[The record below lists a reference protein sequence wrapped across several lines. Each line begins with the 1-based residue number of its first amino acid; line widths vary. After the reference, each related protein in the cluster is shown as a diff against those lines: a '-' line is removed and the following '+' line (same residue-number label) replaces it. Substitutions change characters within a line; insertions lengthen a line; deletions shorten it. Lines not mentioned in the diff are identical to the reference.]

1 MLTRIPSKQTF
12 TYYFFLIFA
21 QPSLELP
28 VAAPLIVP
36 TPGETQQD
44 FTQSAA
50 DICHATKPGCHSSVG
65 CASRDAICGSPCAIV
80 SWEIPAVLR
89 PGQPELSSLSPGS
102 GCFLAPSCCMS
113 DEGWER
119 EPGHV
124 VLWKT
129 GGYESGPWWTSQG
142 QPLGVPAPLPTS
154 CYNNHTD
161 PHVLQPGK
169 QTAPAFHW
177 GTCTQSWQC
186 EILPD
191 LLLISCWSSLCP
203 TILSEESQMTF

>member
-1 MLTRIPSKQTF
+1 MLTRIPLKQTF

-28 VAAPLIVP
+28 VAAPLTVP

-102 GCFLAPSCCMS
+102 GCFLAPSCSMS

-129 GGYESGPWWTSQG
+129 VVDTSQG
-142 QPLGVPAPLPTS
+142 PGEHLKDSHGV
-154 CYNNHTD
+154 
-161 PHVLQPGK
+161 
-169 QTAPAFHW
+169 F
-177 GTCTQSWQC
+177 
-186 EILPD
+186 
-191 LLLISCWSSLCP
+191 LLLSPPAATTTTQIHTCFSLESKLP
-203 TILSEESQMTF
+203 LLSTEEHVHSPDNVRFYLIYC